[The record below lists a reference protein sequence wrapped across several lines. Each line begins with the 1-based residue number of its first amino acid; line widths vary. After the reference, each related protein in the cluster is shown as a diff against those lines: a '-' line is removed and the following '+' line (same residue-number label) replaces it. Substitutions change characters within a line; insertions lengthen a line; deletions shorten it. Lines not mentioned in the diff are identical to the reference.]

1 MAIDR
6 NLSRLL
12 LSAALALP
20 IAFGLFLVMHLL
32 IDRDWNPEEKK
43 TRKIADIHM
52 PDREIETNLR
62 EQKPE
67 KLDDVEEPPPDLE
80 TPDLDMDMDMD
91 IVNIAPNAKVNI
103 SLNSSGIL

>member
-52 PDREIETNLR
+52 PEREMELI
-62 EQKPE
+62 Q
-67 KLDDVEEPPPDLE
+67 EEMLQYMWKE
-80 TPDLDMDMDMD
+80 HHCSYLC
-91 IVNIAPNAKVNI
+91 
-103 SLNSSGIL
+103 ILIQHRRWI